1 MSFSLLWRNENDKEV
16 SKLEATLFNDL
27 KITKLLESCFDNY
40 SDVDEIQAIMKL
52 VPSKETLLYRQVIFE
67 DLLNVKEGL
76 LDNLYYQ
83 LTDLVSRYISLR
95 EAAENIKRRVFLI
108 MYIYH
113 YYGFLERT
121 KEVLEKLNVKS
132 EGLTGLITM
141 IDNIL
146 SSVDTIQLRNEVTNY
161 YNYITEHFEFNAEY
175 HDGAPYFK
183 VTFDKKSN
191 LEDDL
196 MEIVE
201 GLNISLIKSPRQIMK
216 KEVNPYFLYEISL
229 KDKSAYEKI
238 ANFYENN
245 HNDVTDLT
253 YLVSEFKYLLS
264 LKTMF
269 IKVNKLGIPY
279 CKVLVNDKNETFI
292 NDAYDVSLTVSKI
305 EVIPNDFFADDKEN
319 ISFVLGVNSGGKTC
333 YLRSVGANY
342 VYFMTCGYMFAK
354 EAKVYPVRYICTHF
368 PNEENYSFGEGRLR
382 DEIKRLDAI
391 KANFGPDS
399 IAFLNETF
407 SSTSEEKACV
417 LTKQLLDD
425 IGTTQAKVMFVTH
438 QYKIFEEI
446 QDSRIGFYTPVVV
459 EGASN
464 IRTHKIKKVEKKL
477 LSYVDDILYKH
488 GLTKAQL
495 LERKKG
501 NE

>member
-1 MSFSLLWRNENDKEV
+1 MSFSLLWCNGLEV

-52 VPSKETLLYRQVIFE
+52 VPSKETLLYRQGIFE
-67 DLLNVKEGL
+67 DLLNDKEGL

-95 EAAENIKRRVFLI
+95 EATEKIKRRVFLL

-121 KEVLEKLNVKS
+121 KDVLVKLDVKS
-132 EGLTGLITM
+132 VGLLGLIKK
-141 IDNIL
+141 IDEIL
-146 SSVDTIQLRNEVTNY
+146 SSNEVIEIRKEVKVY
-161 YNYITEHFEFNAEY
+161 YDYITNHFEFNAEY
-175 HDGAPYFK
+175 HDGSPYFK
-183 VTFDKKSN
+183 ITFDKKVN

-196 MEIVE
+196 LDIVK
-201 GLNISLIKSPRQIMK
+201 GLNINLIKSPRQIMK

-229 KDKSAYEKI
+229 NDKSAYEKI
-238 ANFYENN
+238 AEFYELH
-245 HNDVTDLT
+245 HNDITDLT

-269 IKVNKLGIPY
+269 TKINKLGIPY
-279 CKVLVNDKNETFI
+279 CKVEISEENDTVI

-305 EVIPNDFFADDKEN
+305 NVIPNDFVVNDKEN

-342 VYFMTCGYMFAK
+342 VYFMTCGYMFARS
-354 EAKVYPVRYICTHF
+354 AKVYPVKYICTHF

-391 KANFGPDS
+391 KENFGPDL

-417 LTKQLLDD
+417 LTNKLLED
-425 IGTTQAKVMFVTH
+425 IGSTQAKVMFVTH

-459 EGASN
+459 EGAQN

-488 GLTKAQL
+488 GLTKQQL
-495 LERKKG
+495 LERRKG